1 MLVSFDSSCK
11 ELKRGIIMLNFI
23 ACVDLFAGFR
33 GRGNFL
39 LNLSLGPG
47 EVSKITELLM

>member
-1 MLVSFDSSCK
+1 MICLPAKEANMADSNAVGINYA
-11 ELKRGIIMLNFI
+11 ELH
-23 ACVDLFAGFR
+23 CVDLFAGFR

-47 EVSKITELLM
+47 GSL